1 MIRRFVQWNIKNL
14 PILNKMVDIVN
25 SLDNMRGDSFIN
37 VTRSAAGTNISLNK
51 AEVTRRIR
59 LSGGGGGGASMAFV
73 KDPPGAVTTVV
84 CFLGTDLTGPEITV
98 NCSVI
103 GGNESEKLNEAVPPL
118 TTGSIIFIEQFGADY
133 WCVSPFTARD
143 DCDCVQP
150 DHVFNSIAV
159 ASDEKISLDGVLDGD
174 TFIRHNSADD
184 EVEHAVEGD
193 TVTKW

>member
-1 MIRRFVQWNIKNL
+1 MFKQFNKRIL
-14 PILNKMVDIVN
+14 PQLSIMWRQLQGLLQMQ
-25 SLDNMRGDSFIN
+25 GDPYIN
-37 VTRSAAGTNISLNK
+37 VKRVGKGVTLNLNIQTL
-51 AEVTRRIR
+51 RRR
-59 LSGGGGGGASMAFV
+59 LALGGGGGGGSSMAFV
-73 KDPPGAVTTVV
+73 KTAPGAVTTVD
-84 CFLGTDLTGPEITV
+84 CFLREDTTGDEVTV

-103 GGNESEKLNEAVPPL
+103 GGSGSEKLNDAVPRL
-118 TTGSIIFIEQFGADY
+118 VDGSLIFVQKFGTDY
-133 WCVSPFTARD
+133 WCISPFIATD